1 MRRFLI
7 FSSLF
12 PPLALVVYLFNDP
25 LFLRSIEIGL
35 LLWMLGCSYPIALIP
50 AWVTGR
56 RRRCP
61 FRKSLIPS
69 ARRVRYDSIDHG
81 RACRALFPPAR
92 RDADVWIDGRNSGG
106 RVLAAVDTN
115 DKGLEGRYAR
125 KE

>member
-50 AWVTGR
+50 PG
-56 RRRCP
+56 
-61 FRKSLIPS
+61 
-69 ARRVRYDSIDHG
+69 
-81 RACRALFPPAR
+81 
-92 RDADVWIDGRNSGG
+92 
-106 RVLAAVDTN
+106 
-115 DKGLEGRYAR
+115 
-125 KE
+125 